1 MQKKEDLKNEENVNG
16 ESKFLTRVLLVL
28 GFVIMILLI
37 YVIIYLNGRPEDDS
51 VKFSKEY
58 TELNEKNV
66 FVYRNSEEIIKI
78 LKNGTG
84 VVMLGFP
91 ECPWCQRYVVYLN
104 EVAMDLGVEKI
115 YYYNIYEDRK
125 NNTDTY
131 QEIVSLIGDYL
142 QYDNEGNKRVY
153 VPAII
158 GVNKGNIVGFD
169 DETSVI
175 TEDITP
181 DDYWTDEEVNDLK
194 GKLETIFVNASDNM
208 CTSCN
213 ED

>member
-1 MQKKEDLKNEENVNG
+1 MNDVKDNKKDLKKIVLIIISIIIVVVGVIFVLNKKE
-16 ESKFLTRVLLVL
+16 
-28 GFVIMILLI
+28 VISDK
-37 YVIIYLNGRPEDDS
+37 E
-51 VKFSKEY
+51 KFSTEY
-58 TELNEKNV
+58 TLLGLDNV
-66 FVYRNSEEIIKI
+66 FVYRTSSEIIDI
-78 LKNGTG
+78 LEHGTG
-84 VVMLGFP
+84 VILFGFP